1 MHYAQ
6 RGVTPD
12 PGSSIIPLARPDVE
26 TYKSRMNDS
35 EIRLEIATRAA
46 GIGIWDWDLL
56 TNAMIYSPAARAI
69 CGFDPDQSIDLDDV
83 RAVTHPEDH
92 PHTWAMAAR
101 ALDPAIREQAVYEY
115 RIVRPDGAVREVV
128 AHGEAIF
135 ADIEGVERAVRY
147 IGTLQDITERKRL
160 EEAERTA
167 TDRLRLALDAGRM
180 AVWEFDV
187 ASERVTGSA
196 ELYRLLG
203 FPEDARPTLEQLRA
217 GFAPKDVGC
226 VARAAQAAWPK
237 GDRFIEVEFQYR
249 RFDGPWRWYLLRAEI
264 KLDSEGRPQTLLGVL
279 ADITERKSAEDRLR
293 DSEARFR
300 GMADSAPAPVWI
312 TGVAGGI
319 EFVNEAFVE
328 ITGMPADALLGDVW
342 IQLLHTEDLAHV
354 AKARMAAR
362 ETLSSYSFEARFRR
376 ADGEHR
382 WMFVSAKPRFD
393 QSGNF
398 LGYVGLA
405 IDLTETHRAQD
416 ALRES
421 EERFRLIAETAPVM
435 LWMSDAKGA
444 CTYIN
449 PALRTFWG
457 ASEDLS
463 EFTWSDTLF
472 AEDRPALLKA
482 LARSLDRQEAFEGDA
497 RYYRADGEIRDVRTV
512 AQPRLDA
519 SGRFIGMIGV
529 NIDLTDLRAAEIR
542 QRLLINEL
550 NHRVK
555 NTLASVQ
562 SIARQTL
569 REDESA
575 GAARERLLDRIMAMS
590 VAHDILTRES
600 WEGASVHD
608 IVSGAIRP
616 FVSPDA
622 SRIHVSGP
630 AARVGPSAALA
641 LALAL
646 HELSTNA
653 VKYGALSN
661 GEGRVD
667 IAWANGEG
675 GRSLRLTWKERGGPP
690 VVPPTRKGFGSRLLD
705 GGLTADLGGRPSLVF
720 APGGV
725 EASVPIALAD

>member
-1 MHYAQ
+1 
-6 RGVTPD
+6 
-12 PGSSIIPLARPDVE
+12 
-26 TYKSRMNDS
+26 MNDS

-46 GIGIWDWDLL
+46 CIGIWDWDLL
-56 TNAMIYSPAARAI
+56 TNAIIYSPAARAI

-83 RAVTHPEDH
+83 RAITHPEDY
-92 PHTWAMAAR
+92 PYTSSMAAR

-115 RIVRPDGAVREVV
+115 RIIRPDGAVRDVV

-135 ADIEGVERAVRY
+135 AEFEGVERAVRY

-160 EEAERTA
+160 EAAERKA

-180 AVWEFDV
+180 AVWELDV

-217 GFAPKDVGC
+217 GFAPEDVGC
-226 VARAAQAAWPK
+226 VARAAQAAWPR

-264 KLDSEGRPQTLLGVL
+264 KLGPDGRPQTLLGVL
-279 ADITERKSAEDRLR
+279 TDITERKSAEDRLR

-319 EFVNEAFVE
+319 EFVNQAFVE
-328 ITGMPADALLGDVW
+328 ITGLLADALLGDVW
-342 IQLLHTEDLAHV
+342 IQLIHADDLTQV

-362 ETLSSYSFEARFRR
+362 ETLSPYSFEARFRR
-376 ADGEHR
+376 ADGEYR
-382 WMFVSAKPRFD
+382 WMFVSTKPRFD
-393 QSGNF
+393 QSGDF

-405 IDLTETHRAQD
+405 
-416 ALRES
+416 
-421 EERFRLIAETAPVM
+421 
-435 LWMSDAKGA
+435 
-444 CTYIN
+444 
-449 PALRTFWG
+449 
-457 ASEDLS
+457 
-463 EFTWSDTLF
+463 
-472 AEDRPALLKA
+472 
-482 LARSLDRQEAFEGDA
+482 
-497 RYYRADGEIRDVRTV
+497 
-512 AQPRLDA
+512 
-519 SGRFIGMIGV
+519 
-529 NIDLTDLRAAEIR
+529 IDLTDLRAAEIR

-608 IVSGAIRP
+608 IVSGAIQP

-622 SRIHVSGP
+622 SRIHISGP

-667 IAWANGEG
+667 IAWVIGEG
-675 GRSLRLTWKERGGPP
+675 ERSVRLTWKERGGPP
-690 VVPPTRKGFGSRLLD
+690 VLPPTRKGFGSRLLD
-705 GGLTADLGGRPSLVF
+705 GGLTADLGGRPALIF

-725 EASVPIALAD
+725 EAIVPIALAD